1 MNNYCKSELII
12 IIFFIVSNLL
22 GILGFLRLIYLR
34 CKISSVRI
42 YTTEFT
48 FSKFKLILLYIF
60 GLGYMFHSGLY
71 AWKHFD
77 FQEECPGNS
86 YFDFIYDIS
95 SILHTFFIF
104 LYFALFHDRKL
115 EQAVKKYYVLIS
127 IIVANLCIWFNAIL
141 FGSDFLYE
149 KPPNSNSTSP
159 MINITESSNIAV
171 EAIEKADTFC
181 LPAMVEFS
189 LMAIDMLF
197 TENGYTI
204 NGYSARKSR
213 IIQETDKFEKVS
225 NGNEINL
232 TKICHCV
239 KKAVQVVVSLA
250 AFLHF
255 AFVFTIVL
263 TTHST
268 DNILDHSHYFLVYLC
283 FELVMKLSMLTLILI
298 WFCKFC
304 KCAGLI
310 RKCTHSFVVL
320 VCTPCGYVCY
330 HKCARLIR
338 KCTPSL
344 AVLVFTTCGNVSYHI
359 LYIVALSLDDRKYQP
374 VPMTISLIVNGLSLL
389 LAILQSFLIQVI
401 RSNDFICT
409 SSQENQ
415 QCSQTNFLYY
425 TCFVLSVFN
434 FALWASD
441 SIGEDRRSIL
451 SVVYN
456 WSYEQL
462 GSSVI
467 YTIFFPLTVFY
478 RFQSGLDFL
487 EFYWKN

>member
-1 MNNYCKSELII
+1 MFISAKAFWPWIIGIGFLGLVIAFMIVHRMNLLNNYCTSELII
-12 IIFFIVSNLL
+12 IILFIFSNLF
-22 GILGFLRLIYLR
+22 GISGFLLLIYLR

-42 YTTEFT
+42 STTEFT

-60 GLGYMFHSGLY
+60 GIGYMFHSGLY
-71 AWKHFD
+71 AWKHYD
-77 FQEECPGNS
+77 FQEECSENS
-86 YFDFIYDIS
+86 CFDFIYDIS
-95 SILHTFFIF
+95 SILYTFIIF
-104 LYFALFHDRKL
+104 VYFALFHDRKL
-115 EQAVKKYYVLIS
+115 EQAVKKYYVLIP
-127 IIVANLCIWFNAIL
+127 IIVANVCIWLNAIL

-149 KPPNSNSTSP
+149 KLPNNNSTSTI
-159 MINITESSNIAV
+159 INITESSNLAV

-197 TENGYTI
+197 TENDYTI
-204 NGYSARKSR
+204 NGYSAGKSS
-213 IIQETDKFEKVS
+213 IIQARHKF
-225 NGNEINL
+225 G
-232 TKICHCV
+232 KICQINIV
-239 KKAVQVVVSLA
+239 KTTFQVVVSLA
-250 AFLHF
+250 ALLHF

-263 TTHST
+263 TTNST
-268 DNILDHSHYFLVYLC
+268 DNILDHSHYFLVYFC
-283 FELVMKLSMLTLILI
+283 FELVMKLSMLMLILI
-298 WFCKFC
+298 WFCKYC
-304 KCAGLI
+304 KCAHLI
-310 RKCTHSFVVL
+310 CKF
-320 VCTPCGYVCY
+320 
-330 HKCARLIR
+330 
-338 KCTPSL
+338 TPSL
-344 AVLVFTTCGNVSYHI
+344 GVLFFTTCGNVSYHI
-359 LYIVALSLDDRKYQP
+359 LYIVALTLDARKYQR
-374 VPMTISLIVNGLSLL
+374 VSMIISSNVNSLSLF

-425 TCFVLSVFN
+425 TCFILSMFN

-456 WSYEQL
+456 WSYEQV

-487 EFYWKN
+487 EFCWKN

>member
-1 MNNYCKSELII
+1 
-12 IIFFIVSNLL
+12 
-22 GILGFLRLIYLR
+22 
-34 CKISSVRI
+34 
-42 YTTEFT
+42 
-48 FSKFKLILLYIF
+48 
-60 GLGYMFHSGLY
+60 MFHSGLY
-71 AWKHFD
+71 AWKHYD

-86 YFDFIYDIS
+86 CFDFIYDIS
-95 SILHTFFIF
+95 SILYTFIIF
-104 LYFALFHDRKL
+104 VYFALFHDSKL
-115 EQAVKKYYVLIS
+115 EQAVKKYYVLIP
-127 IIVANLCIWFNAIL
+127 IIVANVCIWLNAIL

-149 KPPNSNSTSP
+149 KLPNNNSTSP
-159 MINITESSNIAV
+159 MINITESSNLAV

-197 TENGYTI
+197 TENDYTI
-204 NGYSARKSR
+204 NGYSAGKSSL
-213 IIQETDKFEKVS
+213 IQERHTF
-225 NGNEINL
+225 G
-232 TKICHCV
+232 KICHIV
-239 KKAVQVVVSLA
+239 KKTVQVVVSLA
-250 AFLHF
+250 ALLHF

-263 TTHST
+263 TTNST
-268 DNILDHSHYFLVYLC
+268 DNILDHSHYFLVYFC
-283 FELVMKLSMLTLILI
+283 FELVMKLTMLTLILI
-298 WFCKFC
+298 CFYKFC
-304 KCAGLI
+304 KCA
-310 RKCTHSFVVL
+310 H
-320 VCTPCGYVCY
+320 
-330 HKCARLIR
+330 LIR

-344 AVLVFTTCGNVSYHI
+344 AVLLFTTCGNVGYHI
-359 LYIVALSLDDRKYQP
+359 LYIFALSLDDRKYQP

-389 LAILQSFLIQVI
+389 LAVLQSFLIQLI

-415 QCSQTNFLYY
+415 QRSQTNFLYY
-425 TCFVLSVFN
+425 TCFILSLFN